1 MKRSKLQSSDILDW
15 YKKRFPQN
23 VKPNYLY
30 LPEEIKQQVR
40 AQVIFENLDKK
51 KESIVNQKVL
61 IDKLAIDKL
70 YDICVKSGMS
80 INRNQVRMLFEK
92 IDEDKSSIKV
102 LLKQNGL
109 IWRNFKNQFLIKKQ
123 ENVAM
128 KVRKNLDEG
137 YLPIYYKSLISH
149 LSFVSNREELIQQ
162 INDQSRNKI
171 ERFERIKEIMK
182 LPYDDIEN
190 DNNLQVQQA
199 RRKLSE
205 LKQDYEGV
213 QKVDAETQGFITSMN
228 QRLEDTKKKGDDDS
242 ILLKKRMKR
251 KSLPHNSSL
260 MSLPKIDQNPIKWHK
275 NLSLIDNQVRQ
286 KIFGEV
292 QSKNNKINQL
302 LSPRSKKHKDL
313 AQLKIQQSKFIK
325 KAKKQFDIQ
334 FDPTNENQ
342 QSIDYTG
349 GRSFEEGILSLFQQ
363 QQQQGGL
370 CNFTNIST
378 IKNDKNDRD
387 EILDQSGDH
396 LPKSILRKIQQYKNV
411 TRDST
416 QILLDKSILSSQ
428 QSKQSGKLT
437 PIYYQRMIHQTHT
450 NTDSLNSNDMPTHP
464 KRRTYS
470 QQDLKYQ
477 TPHFKQSEFQLPYL

>member
-1 MKRSKLQSSDILDW
+1 MKRSKLQTSDILDW
-15 YKKRFPQN
+15 YKKRFPQK
-23 VKPNYLY
+23 VKRNYLY
-30 LPEEIKQQVR
+30 LPEEIKQQER

-51 KESIVNQKVL
+51 KEN
-61 IDKLAIDKL
+61 KLAIDKL

-92 IDEDKSSIKV
+92 IDEDKSKWIDLEEFQKSV
-102 LLKQNGL
+102 LDQEVGE
-109 IWRNFKNQFLIKKQ
+109 QFTQ
-123 ENVAM
+123 VAM
-128 KVRKNLDEG
+128 KVRKNLEEG

-162 INDQSRNKI
+162 INDQSKSKI
-171 ERFERIKEIMK
+171 ERFDKIKEIMK
-182 LPYDDIEN
+182 LPYDDIEQQ

-213 QKVDAETQGFITSMN
+213 QKIDPETSEFITQMN
-228 QRLEDTKKKGDDDS
+228 QKLEDTKNKGDEDS
-242 ILLKKRMKR
+242 LLLKKRVKR
-251 KSLPHNSSL
+251 KSLPHHSSI
-260 MSLPKIDQNPIKWHK
+260 MTLPKIEQNHIKWHK

-286 KIFGEV
+286 KIFSEI
-292 QSKNNKINQL
+292 QTKSNKINQL
-302 LSPRSKKHKDL
+302 ISPRTKKQKDL
-313 AQLKIQQSKFIK
+313 VQLKSQQSKYIK
-325 KAKKQFDIQ
+325 KAKQQFDIQ
-334 FDPTNENQ
+334 FDFIDENQ

-363 QQQQGGL
+363 QQQQGNL

-396 LPKSILRKIQQYKNV
+396 LPKSILRKLQQYKNV

-470 QQDLKYQ
+470 QQDIKYQ

>member
-1 MKRSKLQSSDILDW
+1 MKRSKLQTSDILDW
-15 YKKRFPQN
+15 YKKRFPEK

-30 LPEEIKQQVR
+30 LPEEIKQQER

-51 KESIVNQKVL
+51 KEN
-61 IDKLAIDKL
+61 KLAIDKL

-92 IDEDKSSIKV
+92 IDEDKSKWIDLEEFQKSV
-102 LLKQNGL
+102 LDEEVGE
-109 IWRNFKNQFLIKKQ
+109 QFTQ
-123 ENVAM
+123 VAM

-162 INDQSRNKI
+162 INDQSKSKI
-171 ERFERIKEIMK
+171 ERFEKIKEIMK
-182 LPYDDIEN
+182 LPYDDIEQ

-213 QKVDAETQGFITSMN
+213 QKVDVETQDFITQMK
-228 QRLEDTKKKGDDDS
+228 QKLEDTKKKSDDEL
-242 ILLKKRMKR
+242 LLKKRIKR
-251 KSLPHNSSL
+251 HSLPHHSSIIT
-260 MSLPKIDQNPIKWHK
+260 LPKIEQNHMKWHK

-286 KIFGEV
+286 KIFSEV
-292 QSKNNKINQL
+292 QTKNNKINQL
-302 LSPRSKKHKDL
+302 ISPRNKKQKDL
-313 AQLKIQQSKFIK
+313 LQLKNQQSKFIK
-325 KAKKQFDIQ
+325 KAKQQFDIQ
-334 FDPTNENQ
+334 FDFMNDNQ

-363 QQQQGGL
+363 QQQQGNL

-396 LPKSILRKIQQYKNV
+396 LPKSILRKLQQYKNV

-450 NTDSLNSNDMPTHP
+450 NTDSLNSNDMPTYP

-477 TPHFKQSEFQLPYL
+477 TPYFKQSEFQLPYL

>member
-51 KESIVNQKVL
+51 KEN
-61 IDKLAIDKL
+61 KLAIDKL

-92 IDEDKSSIKV
+92 IDEDKSKWIDLEEFQKSV
-102 LLKQNGL
+102 LDQEVGE
-109 IWRNFKNQFLIKKQ
+109 QFTQ
-123 ENVAM
+123 VAM

-162 INDQSRNKI
+162 INDQSKSKI
-171 ERFERIKEIMK
+171 ERFEKIKEIMK
-182 LPYDDIEN
+182 LPYDDIEE

-228 QRLEDTKKKGDDDS
+228 QRLEDTKNKGDDDS
-242 ILLKKRMKR
+242 LLLKKRMKR

-260 MSLPKIDQNPIKWHK
+260 MSLPKIDQNHIKWHK

-286 KIFGEV
+286 RIFGEV

-302 LSPRSKKHKDL
+302 LSPRSKKQKDL
-313 AQLKIQQSKFIK
+313 AQLKIQQTKFIK

-396 LPKSILRKIQQYKNV
+396 LPKSILRKLQQYKNV

>member
-1 MKRSKLQSSDILDW
+1 MKRSKLQTSDILDW
-15 YKKRFPQN
+15 YKKRFPQK
-23 VKPNYLY
+23 VKRNYLY
-30 LPEEIKQQVR
+30 LPEEIKQQER

-51 KESIVNQKVL
+51 KEN
-61 IDKLAIDKL
+61 KLAIDKL
-70 YDICVKSGMS
+70 YDICVKSGMG

-92 IDEDKSSIKV
+92 IDEDKSKWIDLDEFQKSV
-102 LLKQNGL
+102 LDQDVGE
-109 IWRNFKNQFLIKKQ
+109 QFTQ
-123 ENVAM
+123 VAM
-128 KVRKNLDEG
+128 KVRKNLKEG

-162 INDQSRNKI
+162 INDQNKSKI
-171 ERFERIKEIMK
+171 ERFQKIKEIMK
-182 LPYDDIEN
+182 LPYDDIEQQ
-190 DNNLQVQQA
+190 DNNQQVKQA

-213 QKVDAETQGFITSMN
+213 QKMDEETQEFITQMN
-228 QRLEDTKKKGDDDS
+228 QKLEDTKKIGDDDS
-242 ILLKKRMKR
+242 LLLKKRMKR
-251 KSLPHNSSL
+251 KSLPHNSS
-260 MSLPKIDQNPIKWHK
+260 MINLPKIENQNHFKWHK

-286 KIFGEV
+286 KIFSEI
-292 QSKNNKINQL
+292 QSQSNKINEL
-302 LSPRSKKHKDL
+302 NSPRKKKQKDL
-313 AQLKIQQSKFIK
+313 IQLKNQQSKYIK
-325 KAKKQFDIQ
+325 KAKQQFDIQ
-334 FDPTNENQ
+334 FDLIDENQ

-363 QQQQGGL
+363 QQQQQGYL

-396 LPKSILRKIQQYKNV
+396 LPKSILRKLQQYKNI

-437 PIYYQRMIHQTHT
+437 PIYQQRMIHQTHT

-470 QQDLKYQ
+470 QQDIKYQ

>member
-1 MKRSKLQSSDILDW
+1 MKRSKLQTSDILDW
-15 YKKRFPQN
+15 YKKRFPQK
-23 VKPNYLY
+23 VKRNYLY
-30 LPEEIKQQVR
+30 LPEEIKQQER

-51 KESIVNQKVL
+51 KEN
-61 IDKLAIDKL
+61 KLAIDKL

-92 IDEDKSSIKV
+92 IDEDKSKWIDLEEFQKSV
-102 LLKQNGL
+102 LD
-109 IWRNFKNQFLIKKQ
+109 Q
-123 ENVAM
+123 EVGEFAM
-128 KVRKNLDEG
+128 KVRKNLEEG

-162 INDQSRNKI
+162 INDQSKSKI
-171 ERFERIKEIMK
+171 ERFDKIKEIMK
-182 LPYDDIEN
+182 LPYDDIEQQ

-213 QKVDAETQGFITSMN
+213 QKMDPETQEFITQMN
-228 QRLEDTKKKGDDDS
+228 QKLEDTKNKGDEDS
-242 ILLKKRMKR
+242 LLLKKRVKR
-251 KSLPHNSSL
+251 KSLPHYSSI
-260 MSLPKIDQNPIKWHK
+260 MSLPKIEQNHMKWHK

-286 KIFGEV
+286 KIFSEI
-292 QSKNNKINQL
+292 QTKSNQINQL
-302 LSPRSKKHKDL
+302 ISPRTKKQKDL
-313 AQLKIQQSKFIK
+313 VYLKNQQSKYIK

-334 FDPTNENQ
+334 FDFIDENQ

-363 QQQQGGL
+363 QQQQGSL

-387 EILDQSGDH
+387 EILDYSGDH
-396 LPKSILRKIQQYKNV
+396 LPKSILRKLQQYKNV

-450 NTDSLNSNDMPTHP
+450 NTDSLNSNDMPTQP

-470 QQDLKYQ
+470 QQDIKYQ